1 VTAPDWTRSPYA
13 RVAALAAAAGLCWL
27 PYAGRRLSPDEGG
40 LLLLAAQWSPGSSLY
55 GDYFVDRP
63 PGLIAL
69 AAVADVAGGGWALR
83 ALGILAVV
91 TTVLLSGVL
100 GRLAAPDRASAPVL
114 TAATAALLTA
124 TPLFGGTVVNGEV
137 LGLPFLLGG
146 IVAAMCAARSQSG
159 PAALWWGV
167 LAGASGAGAA
177 LVKQSLL
184 DVFVLV
190 VVLCLVSRR
199 ARPLLGVA
207 IGASATVGI
216 AVWAAAARGT
226 EPGELW
232 DAVVVFRQQ
241 AAAVIASS
249 ATGSTPQRLGA
260 MLLALVATGAPV
272 LAVVLARRLPT
283 RAAPGV
289 VDLRW
294 PALATLAWELFVVL
308 GGGSYWL
315 HYLMGLVPGLVLLT
329 AAACQRPLP
338 GRRTLRTAYALMA
351 VSTVGA
357 LAFVAVQPIQRP
369 EHPVIAWLDDHATP
383 GDTAVVAFGAPN
395 ILQATG
401 LRSPYP
407 DLWSLPVR
415 VHDPELR
422 DLGELLDGSDRPTWV
437 VVAGKSLGSWGID
450 GTSANRVLADHYDLQ
465 ATADGWSIY
474 RETPSDKDAE

>member
-1 VTAPDWTRSPYA
+1 VTAPDWTRSAYV
-13 RVAALAAAAGLCWL
+13 RVAALAVGAGLCWL

-69 AAVADVAGGGWALR
+69 AAVADAAGGGWALR

-91 TTVLLSGVL
+91 VSVLLSGVL
-100 GRLAAPDRASAPVL
+100 GRLAAPERTAAPVL
-114 TAATAALLTA
+114 TAATAAVLTA

-146 IVAAMCAARSQSG
+146 IVAAICAVRSESG
-159 PAALWWGV
+159 RAALWWGV
-167 LAGASGAGAA
+167 LAGVSGAGGA
-177 LVKQSLL
+177 LVKQSLV
-184 DVFVLV
+184 DVFVFV
-190 VVLCLVSRR
+190 AVLCLVSRR
-199 ARPLLGVA
+199 VRPVLGVA
-207 IGASATVGI
+207 VGATATVGI
-216 AVWAAAARGT
+216 AVWASAARGT
-226 EPGELW
+226 DPGELW

-249 ATGSTPQRLGA
+249 ATGSTPRRLGA

-272 LAVVLARRLPT
+272 LAVVLARRLPK
-283 RAAPGV
+283 RAAPATTGRQS

-294 PALATLAWELFVVL
+294 PALAILAWELFVVL

-329 AAACQRPLP
+329 AAACQRQLP
-338 GRRTLRTAYALMA
+338 GRRVLVTTYALMA
-351 VSTVGA
+351 ASTVGA

-369 EHPVIAWLDDHATP
+369 EHPVIAWLDEHARP
-383 GDTAVVAFGAPN
+383 GETAVVAFGAPN

-422 DLGELLDGSDRPTWV
+422 DLSALLEGEDRPTWV
-437 VVAGKSLGSWGID
+437 VVAGASLGSWGID
-450 GTSANRVLADHYDLQ
+450 GSTADRVLADHYDLQ
-465 ATADGWSIY
+465 ATTDDWTIY
-474 RETPSDKDAE
+474 READQ

>member
-1 VTAPDWTRSPYA
+1 VTRRAQ
-13 RVAALAAAAGLCWL
+13 VCLLAVAAGLCWL

-40 LLLLAAQWSPGSSLY
+40 LLLLASQWSSGSSLY

-69 AAVADVAGGGWALR
+69 AAVADAAGGGWAFR

-91 TTVLLSGVL
+91 STVLLSGVL
-100 GRLAAPDRASAPVL
+100 GRIAAPDQPAAPVL

-146 IVAAMCAARSQSG
+146 IVAALYAVRSDSG
-159 PAALWWGV
+159 RAALWWGV
-167 LAGASGAGAA
+167 LAGASGAAGA

-184 DVFVLV
+184 DVFVFAAV
-190 VVLCLVSRR
+190 AVLVSRR
-199 ARPLLGVA
+199 VRPALGVA
-207 IGASATVGI
+207 VGAAAAVAI
-216 AVWAAAARGT
+216 AVWAASARGT
-226 EPGELW
+226 DPGELW

-241 AAAVIASS
+241 AASVIASS
-249 ATGSTPQRLGA
+249 ATGSTPRRMA
-260 MLLALVATGAPV
+260 TMLLALVATGAPV
-272 LAVVLARRLPT
+272 LAVVLARRLPAK
-283 RAAPGV
+283 AAPATTDRRST
-289 VDLRW
+289 DLRW
-294 PALATLAWELFVVL
+294 PALAVLAWESFVVL

-338 GRRTLRTAYALMA
+338 GRRVLRATYALMA
-351 VSTVGA
+351 VSTIGA
-357 LAFVAVQPIQRP
+357 LLVVAIHPIQRP
-369 EHPVIAWLDDHATP
+369 EHPAIAWLDDHARS
-383 GDTAVVAFGAPN
+383 GDSAVVAFGAPN

-422 DLGELLDGSDRPTWV
+422 DLGALLDGADRPTWV

-450 GTSANRVLADHYDLQ
+450 GSAANRVLAEHYVR
-465 ATADGWSIY
+465 ATTAGDWTIY
-474 RETPSDKDAE
+474 REGGR

>member
-1 VTAPDWTRSPYA
+1 MTRRA
-13 RVAALAAAAGLCWL
+13 QVCLLAALAGLCWL

-69 AAVADVAGGGWALR
+69 AAVADAAGGGWALR
-83 ALGILAVV
+83 GLGILAVV
-91 TTVLLSGVL
+91 ATVLLSGAL
-100 GRLAAPDRASAPVL
+100 GRLAAPDQPVAPVL
-114 TAATAALLTA
+114 TAATAAVLAA

-146 IVAAMCAARSQSG
+146 FVAATCAVRSGSG
-159 PAALWWGV
+159 RAALWWGV

-184 DVFVLV
+184 DVFVFV

-199 ARPLLGVA
+199 ARPLLGVVV
-207 IGASATVGI
+207 GAAAAAGI
-216 AVWAAAARGT
+216 AVWAAAVRGT
-226 EPGELW
+226 DPGELW
-232 DAVVVFRQQ
+232 DAVIVFRQQ

-249 ATGSTPQRLGA
+249 ATGSTTQRLGA

-283 RAAPGV
+283 RAAPATTDRQSP
-289 VDLRW
+289 DLRW
-294 PALATLAWELFVVL
+294 PALAVLAWELFVVL

-315 HYLMGLVPGLVLLT
+315 HYLMGLIPGLALLT
-329 AAACQRPLP
+329 AAACQRQLP
-338 GRRTLRTAYALMA
+338 SRRTLRTTYALMA

-369 EHPVIAWLDDHATP
+369 EHPVIAWLDEHATP

-422 DLGELLDGSDRPTWV
+422 ELGALLDGPDRPTWV

-450 GTSANRVLADHYDLQ
+450 GAAANRVLADHYARV
-465 ATADGWSIY
+465 ATTDDWTIY
-474 RETPSDKDAE
+474 RTEGE

>member
-1 VTAPDWTRSPYA
+1 MTRRA
-13 RVAALAAAAGLCWL
+13 QVCLLAALAGLCWL

-69 AAVADVAGGGWALR
+69 AAVADAAGGGWALR
-83 ALGILAVV
+83 GLGILAVLA
-91 TTVLLSGVL
+91 TVLLSGVL
-100 GRLAAPDRASAPVL
+100 GRLAAPDRPVAPVL

-146 IVAAMCAARSQSG
+146 IVAAMCAVRSESG
-159 PAALWWGV
+159 RAALWWGV
-167 LAGASGAGAA
+167 LAGASGAGGA

-184 DVFVLV
+184 DVFVFV
-190 VVLCLVSRR
+190 AVLCLVGRR
-199 ARPLLGVA
+199 ARPALGVA
-207 IGASATVGI
+207 FGAAATVGV
-216 AVWAAAARGT
+216 AVWAASARGT
-226 EPGELW
+226 APGELW

-249 ATGSTPQRLGA
+249 ATGSTPLRLGA

-272 LAVVLARRLPT
+272 LAVVFLRRMPARASAGAT
-283 RAAPGV
+283 
-289 VDLRW
+289 DLRW
-294 PALATLAWELFVVL
+294 PALAVLAWELFVVL

-329 AAACQRPLP
+329 AAACQRQLP
-338 GRRTLRTAYALMA
+338 GRRTLRTTYALMA

-369 EHPVIAWLDDHATP
+369 EHPVIAWLDVHATP

-422 DLGELLDGSDRPTWV
+422 ELGALLDGDERPTWV

-450 GTSANRVLADHYDLQ
+450 GTAANRVLADHYARV
-465 ATADGWSIY
+465 ATTDDWTIY
-474 RETPSDKDAE
+474 RTEGE